1 MSNIVI
7 AFSKPEVAA
16 GIKKNI
22 DTEWVFRAGSLY
34 HRRAGTGKRKQSG
47 VWNTDLRMPVYG
59 YDVYGNSRLS
69 ATGVSDASD
78 RFPGFH
84 SGERGKQS
92 GLSFHANESA

>member
-34 HRRAGTGKRKQSG
+34 HRRTGTGKRKQSG
-47 VWNTDLRMPVYG
+47 VWNTGLRMPVYG